1 MTTGLSATL
10 PMFGGYQW
18 HLELSRAR
26 AVLLALLAAL
36 SIALVFIPASR
47 VDGPSIATSPQASG
61 AISFGQ
67 ADTPEPGRAPA
78 VVADTRAEIDALAI
92 LVAKKYRISV
102 RATRDLIGAAYRE
115 GHRIGIDPLLI
126 LAVISVESRFNPIA
140 ESDMGAMGL
149 MQIIPAYHQD
159 KFDAAGGASAL
170 DPLTNIR
177 VGARVLKDYIERG
190 GTEIAG
196 LQRYNGSANDAK
208 NAYANKVLGEKLQL
222 QQAVAVQRAHDQT

>member
-1 MTTGLSATL
+1 MMTGLSATL
-10 PMFGGYQW
+10 PTFGGYQW

-47 VDGPSIATSPQASG
+47 VDGPSIATSQQSAG
-61 AISFGQ
+61 AISFVQ
-67 ADTPEPGRAPA
+67 ADTPEPGRGPA

-102 RATRDLIGAAYRE
+102 RATRDLIGTAYRE
-115 GHRIGIDPLLI
+115 GQRIGIDPLLI

-149 MQIIPAYHQD
+149 MQIIPAYHKD
-159 KFDAAGGASAL
+159 KFDAAGGAVL

-222 QQAVAVQRAHDQT
+222 QQAVAVQRARDQT